1 MIQAGVEVGC
11 ACFTFKVQSTL
22 KKIILHV
29 NIIPFTAL
37 MRLIIIVLLYD
48 GKPH

>member
-22 KKIILHV
+22 KKNNNIACKHHSLHSIDEI
-29 NIIPFTAL
+29 NYHCAAL
-37 MRLIIIVLLYD
+37 
-48 GKPH
+48 